1 MHLVVEYCHGGD
13 LHRKLKKIDHFTEQ
27 KAKRI
32 IRQCLQAL
40 NYLHNHNIAHRDLK
54 PENIL
59 IVGDSVKLI
68 DFGISMLLQDSNQL
82 MNSTR
87 GTPFYFAP
95 EVLEGKYDKRCD
107 LWAIGVIAF
116 EMLAGEPPFN
126 GEDFAELQSKI
137 KAADYNFQGNIE

>member
-1 MHLVVEYCHGGD
+1 
-13 LHRKLKKIDHFTEQ
+13 
-27 KAKRI
+27 
-32 IRQCLQAL
+32 
-40 NYLHNHNIAHRDLK
+40 
-54 PENIL
+54 
-59 IVGDSVKLI
+59 
-68 DFGISMLLQDSNQL
+68 